1 MSGNRI
7 VVGVDF
13 SAESER
19 ALKLAMVVARRS
31 GADIELVHAVYM
43 DPPDASLWSSPLYA
57 GVVREHEDTVRKKLG
72 SLRELYSG
80 QGVEVSHSILDR
92 HPARALVEVAGE
104 RGATMVA
111 VGTHGRTG
119 IKRLFLGSIAEKV
132 VRTSPCDVLV
142 GREGRPGGRFERIL
156 VPTDFSDD
164 AERALE
170 RAVELAADGAEVDLL
185 HCWRIP
191 HLESAYPLDGPVL
204 ADYGELIVERSEA
217 SAAPLL
223 EKYADSPVKLS
234 LASVCAPAVHG
245 ILERASGYD
254 LIVIGSHGRRGV
266 SRFFLGS
273 VAEATIRRAPCSVLV
288 TRAAREADP
297 E

>member
-1 MSGNRI
+1 MSGKRI

-80 QGVEVSHSILDR
+80 QGVEVSHSILDL

-104 RGATMVA
+104 RDATMVA

-119 IKRLFLGSIAEKV
+119 IKRLFLGSIAE
-132 VRTSPCDVLV
+132 
-142 GREGRPGGRFERIL
+142 
-156 VPTDFSDD
+156 
-164 AERALE
+164 
-170 RAVELAADGAEVDLL
+170 
-185 HCWRIP
+185 
-191 HLESAYPLDGPVL
+191 
-204 ADYGELIVERSEA
+204 
-217 SAAPLL
+217 
-223 EKYADSPVKLS
+223 
-234 LASVCAPAVHG
+234 
-245 ILERASGYD
+245 
-254 LIVIGSHGRRGV
+254 
-266 SRFFLGS
+266 
-273 VAEATIRRAPCSVLV
+273 
-288 TRAAREADP
+288 
-297 E
+297 